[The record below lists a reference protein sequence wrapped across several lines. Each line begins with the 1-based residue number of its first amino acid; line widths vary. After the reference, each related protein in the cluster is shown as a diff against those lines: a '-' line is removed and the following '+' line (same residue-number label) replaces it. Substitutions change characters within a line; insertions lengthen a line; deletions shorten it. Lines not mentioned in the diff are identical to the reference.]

1 MERTEFEYEHFRG
14 NNTKISIEDVVK
26 RLIHINIYYTLNED
40 NANAF
45 FAKNEKYMQ
54 DLYAAG
60 KVTIQSKTLMYT
72 ARLVKTGNDED
83 ILELCTA
90 PGGKFVYMSILF
102 NILKLLGVLKYDYHN
117 SIYDYL

>member
-1 MERTEFEYEHFRG
+1 MERTEFEYEHYRV
-14 NNTKISIEDVVK
+14 NNTKISIEDEG
-26 RLIHINIYYTLNED
+26 LIQINIYYTLNED

-72 ARLVKTGNDED
+72 ARLVKTFTMKLFSSFVLHL
-83 ILELCTA
+83 LESLFICQ
-90 PGGKFVYMSILF
+90 YYSIF
-102 NILKLLGVLKYDYHN
+102 
-117 SIYDYL
+117 

>member
-1 MERTEFEYEHFRG
+1 MERTEFEYEHFRV

-26 RLIHINIYYTLNED
+26 GLIHINIYYTLNED

-45 FAKNEKYMQ
+45 FTKNEKYMQ

-60 KVTIQSKTLMYT
+60 KITIQSKTLMYT
-72 ARLVKTGNDED
+72 ARLVKTVKDED
-83 ILELCTA
+83 ILDLCTA
-90 PGGKFVYMSILF
+90 HAGKFVYMSILF

>member
-60 KVTIQSKTLMYT
+60 KVTIQSKILMYT
-72 ARLVKTGNDED
+72 ATLVKTFTMK
-83 ILELCTA
+83 IFSS
-90 PGGKFVYMSILF
+90 FVLHLVESLFICQYYSIF
-102 NILKLLGVLKYDYHN
+102 
-117 SIYDYL
+117 

>member
-1 MERTEFEYEHFRG
+1 MERTEFEYEHFRL

-26 RLIHINIYYTLNED
+26 GLIQINIYYTFDED

-45 FAKNEKYMQ
+45 FTKNEKYMQ

-72 ARLVKTGNDED
+72 ATLVKTGKDED
-83 ILELCTA
+83 ILDLYTA
-90 PGGKFVYMSILF
+90 PGGKSVYISILF
-102 NILKLLGVLKYDYHN
+102 NILKL
-117 SIYDYL
+117 

>member
-1 MERTEFEYEHFRG
+1 MERTEFEYEHFRV

-26 RLIHINIYYTLNED
+26 GLIQINIYYTLNED

-72 ARLVKTGNDED
+72 ARLVKAVNDED
-83 ILELCTA
+83 ILVLCTA
-90 PGGKFVYMSILF
+90 PGGKSVYISILF
-102 NILKLLGVLKYDYHN
+102 KIMRNIK
-117 SIYDYL
+117 I